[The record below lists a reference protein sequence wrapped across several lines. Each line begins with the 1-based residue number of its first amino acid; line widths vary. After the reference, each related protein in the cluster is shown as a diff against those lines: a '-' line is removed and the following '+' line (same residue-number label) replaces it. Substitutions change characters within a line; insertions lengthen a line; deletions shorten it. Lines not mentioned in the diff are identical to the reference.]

1 LAADMEPQPAETS
14 PATEETRSHLK
25 LLGVFY
31 YLFGLM
37 ALPILAILFLQGQF
51 LDFVSDQANGAEI
64 EESFRQLFLTIQIG
78 IGLMVIVHLV
88 AGFYVGNCF
97 RRQKHHTLCIVA
109 AVFVCLSFPL
119 GTVLGVFSLIVLMK
133 PEAKALFGVPSFGR

>member
-1 LAADMEPQPAETS
+1 MEPQPAETS
-14 PATEETRSHLK
+14 PSTEETRGHLK

-31 YLFGLM
+31 YIFALL
-37 ALPILAILFLQGQF
+37 ALPILGVLLLQGQI
-51 LDFVSDQANGAEI
+51 LDFISDQANGAEI
-64 EESFRQLFLTIQIG
+64 EESFRQLFRTVQIG
-78 IGLMVIVHLV
+78 IALMVIVHLL

-97 RRQKHHTLCIVA
+97 RKQKHHTLCIVA

-133 PEAKALFGVPSFGR
+133 PEAKVLFGVPS